1 MRPELGPIALMRL
14 AVRFECPLVG
24 ATFEAGIH
32 DPDLRSWVYAPLKNI
47 EQAREWA
54 NHMVYTIADPID
66 PASFLQRLV
75 EKKIPY
81 TLADGTEQYLR
92 VFLTRPDG
100 TLNTFCL
107 YLHTSHAIMD
117 AKPSLNALSL
127 LLEYM
132 STPGLI
138 SVADLPWGTEH
149 KNLPPDV
156 VTATGG
162 PREDWA
168 VHGPAMLEKFQ
179 AFHANPT
186 VRLRSPRC
194 CFTHSER

>member
-1 MRPELGPIALMRL
+1 MRHELGPVALMRL

-24 ATFEAGIH
+24 ATFERGIH
-32 DPDLRSWVYAPLKNI
+32 DPELRSWVYAPLKSI
-47 EQAREWA
+47 EQARDWA
-54 NHMVYTIADPID
+54 DKTVYNIPDPID

-75 EKKIPY
+75 EKRIPY
-81 TLADGTEQYLR
+81 ILADGTEQYLR

-107 YLHTSHAIMD
+107 FLHTSHAIMD
-117 AKPSLNALSL
+117 AKPSLNVLSL

-132 STPGLI
+132 STTGLS

-168 VHGPAMLEKFQ
+168 VHGSAMIEKFQ
-179 AFHANPT
+179 AFYANPT
-186 VRLRSPRC
+186 VRLCSPRC
-194 CFTHSER
+194 INS

>member
-1 MRPELGPIALMRL
+1 MRL

-32 DPDLRSWVYAPLKNI
+32 HPKLRSWVYAPLMNI
-47 EQAREWA
+47 EQSRDWA
-54 NHMVYTIADPID
+54 DKTVYSIADPID

-75 EKKIPY
+75 ERKIPY
-81 TLADGTEQYLR
+81 TLADGMEQYLR

-107 YLHTSHAIMD
+107 FIHTSHAIMD
-117 AKPSLNALSL
+117 AKPGLNALSL

-132 STPGLI
+132 STPDLVG
-138 SVADLPWGTEH
+138 VADLPWGTEH

-168 VHGPAMLEKFQ
+168 VYGPAMIEKF
-179 AFHANPT
+179 HALYANVT
-186 VRLRSPRC
+186 VRL
-194 CFTHSER
+194 